1 MDSVNTNKILIIIS
15 FIAFISLGLPDGL
28 LGIAWPSISHK
39 LGISLEK
46 LGLVLMAFVAGYLSA
61 SLSNTKISTYIS
73 LGWLLSLSC
82 LLTGI
87 SLLAYTWVG
96 GLFLLLLASYFL
108 GAGGGAIDTS
118 LNIFASANFSP
129 SVVNWLHAFY
139 GIGATSG
146 PLVLT
151 WLFTR
156 GESWTAGYML
166 VGFIQISLGLLFLFT
181 IRLWKNNETKSTD
194 PKAAGIKES
203 MRQPMAYLSIL
214 VFFLYTGFEI
224 GVGQWLYTILTQSR
238 NIAEDVGGL
247 WVSTYWG
254 SLTLGRIF
262 FGFVLQK
269 SSTSKV
275 LSLGTVGIVIGSTML
290 YWDFSPITS
299 YVSVGLIGLSCAPIF
314 PSMISLA
321 SSLFKAKYAPTIISF
336 QISAAMI
343 GGALLP
349 ASSGFLAEYL
359 GLEVISLSF
368 AIQAILLALT
378 YAYIYSY
385 KKQTSQ
391 LS

>member
-1 MDSVNTNKILIIIS
+1 MASGNKNRILIIIS

-28 LGIAWPSISHK
+28 LGIAWPSISYK

-61 SLSNTKISTYIS
+61 SLSNTKISTYVS

-82 LLTGI
+82 MLTGI
-87 SLLAYTWVG
+87 SLIAFTWVD
-96 GLFLLLLASYFL
+96 GLFFLLLSAYFL

-146 PLVLT
+146 PLILT

-156 GESWTAGYML
+156 GESWTSGYML
-166 VGFIQISLGLLFLFT
+166 VGFIQISLGLIFLFT
-181 IRLWKNNETKSTD
+181 IRLWKNNEAKTTD

-238 NIAEDVGGL
+238 DIPEDVRGI

-275 LSLGTVGIVIGSTML
+275 LSLGTLGIVLGSTIL
-290 YWDFSPITS
+290 YWDFSPS
-299 YVSVGLIGLSCAPIF
+299 ASFLSV
-314 PSMISLA
+314 
-321 SSLFKAKYAPTIISF
+321 
-336 QISAAMI
+336 
-343 GGALLP
+343 ALDRK
-349 ASSGFLAEYL
+349 S
-359 GLEVISLSF
+359 VV
-368 AIQAILLALT
+368 
-378 YAYIYSY
+378 
-385 KKQTSQ
+385 
-391 LS
+391 